1 MQSIAYFL
9 FIQESNEIKI
19 NPEELGPLS
28 YIAGYVLQS
37 LYKKS
42 KNSPRWNSPRSL
54 ELQGLLKSVKL
65 EDAEQDEYV
74 HSLSR
79 GGLWAP
85 NENVKGIAESA
96 EGSFRKHL
104 LNSKAVTKSIPI
116 DKIVDEILMQPVVLS
131 LWENSELQWM
141 QQVSTGKFCKTI
153 Y

>member
-1 MQSIAYFL
+1 MQFNCI
-9 FIQESNEIKI
+9 IKI

-37 LYKKS
+37 LYEKS
-42 KNSPRWNSPRSL
+42 KNSPHWNSPRSL

-65 EDAEQDEYV
+65 EDAYV

-85 NENVKGIAESA
+85 NENVKGIAEST
-96 EGSFRKHL
+96 EVSFRKHL

-116 DKIVDEILMQPVVLS
+116 DKIVMRS
-131 LWENSELQWM
+131 
-141 QQVSTGKFCKTI
+141 
-153 Y
+153 